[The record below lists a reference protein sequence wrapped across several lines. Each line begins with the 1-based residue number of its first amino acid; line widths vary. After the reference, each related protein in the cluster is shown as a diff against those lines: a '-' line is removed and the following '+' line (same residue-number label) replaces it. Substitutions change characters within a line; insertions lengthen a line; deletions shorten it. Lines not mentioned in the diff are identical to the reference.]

1 MSIDK
6 AIEKARRAAR
16 DLRQLGDRGLSGVS
30 PLTPQDGFEVSAL
43 ESGNAPILRQLRIDP
58 VISNGN
64 RILLSEAHRHG
75 ALEGADSAYR
85 LLRSRTRHRIVS
97 GNWWRLAITSPGP
110 GEGKTTT
117 ALNLALSIARENNR
131 TVLVMDLDLRHPSAL
146 RYLGIEAP
154 IPLSNYFSNQ
164 DPIEKVIYETTV
176 PRLLVAGNNRPANNA
191 SELLATPGKLKQLLS
206 TIRSWYRDPLILI
219 DLPPASLTD
228 EAVLVAPHVDALFMV
243 VSEGRTRREV
253 LDNALSLL
261 GDATIGG
268 LILNRFSGRQA
279 EYYYGSY

>member
-16 DLRQLGDRGLSGVS
+16 GSRHVADRALLGASSV
-30 PLTPQDGFEVSAL
+30 TPQEGFDAVPRQADSAP
-43 ESGNAPILRQLRIDP
+43 SLRQLRIDP
-58 VISNGN
+58 VVSNGN
-64 RILLSEAHRHG
+64 RILLSEAQRHG

-85 LLRSRTRHRIVS
+85 LLRSRTRHRILS
-97 GNWWRLAITSPGP
+97 SNWWRLAITSPGP

-131 TVLVMDLDLRHPSAL
+131 TVLVMDLDMRHPSAL
-146 RYLGIEAP
+146 RYLGMEAP
-154 IPLSNYFSNQ
+154 VQVSDFFAGQ
-164 DPIEKVIYETTV
+164 AAIEHVIYETTV
-176 PRLLVAGNNRPANNA
+176 PRLLVAGNNRPVSNA
-191 SELLATPGKLKQLLS
+191 SELLAVPSKLKQLLS
-206 TIRSWYRDPLILI
+206 TFRSWYRDPLILI

-261 GDATIGG
+261 GDVTIGG
-268 LILNRFSGRQA
+268 IILNRFSGRQA

>member
-16 DLRQLGDRGLSGVS
+16 SSRHLADRGTLGPSSIVS
-30 PLTPQDGFEVSAL
+30 QEDFETVPRQADSA
-43 ESGNAPILRQLRIDP
+43 PVLRQLRIDP
-58 VISNGN
+58 VISNRN
-64 RILLSEAHRHG
+64 RILLSETQRHG

-85 LLRSRTRHRIVS
+85 LLRSRTRHRILS
-97 GNWWRLAITSPGP
+97 SNWWRLAITSPGP

-131 TVLVMDLDLRHPSAL
+131 TVVVMDLDMRHPSAL
-146 RYLGIEAP
+146 RYLGMEAP
-154 IPLSNYFSNQ
+154 VQLSDYFAGQ
-164 DPIEKVIYETTV
+164 DSIEHVIYETTV
-176 PRLLVAGNNRPANNA
+176 PRLLVAGNNRPAHNA
-191 SELLATPGKLKQLLS
+191 SELLAAPHRLKQLLS
-206 TIRSWYRDPLILI
+206 TLRSWYRDPLVLI

-228 EAVLVAPHVDALFMV
+228 EAVLVAPYVDALFMV

-253 LDNALSLL
+253 LDSALSLL
-261 GDATIGG
+261 GDVTVGG
-268 LILNRFSGRQA
+268 IILNRFSGRQA